1 MPARGEVWFANL
13 DPTRGTEQAGTRPV
27 ILFQADAVNEFTSTV
42 LCIPLTTNLRR
53 AALPTCFLIRRTEGG
68 LADDSVALCH
78 QMRALDKTRLVRRLG
93 QLSPE
98 TLSALEGRVLFTT
111 GIL

>member
-27 ILFQADAVNEFTSTV
+27 VVFQADAVNEFASTL

-53 AALPTCFLIRRTEGG
+53 AALPTCLLIPRTEGG
-68 LADDSVALCH
+68 LTDDSVALCH

-93 QLSPE
+93 KLSPE
-98 TLSALEGRVLFTT
+98 SLSALESRVLFTT
-111 GIL
+111 GML